1 MGMRRNSAS
10 RHMRSIA
17 ELLLR
22 FRRLDMYDVAARLG
36 VSPSY
41 AYHLMRMF
49 AANPLVIR
57 DFERRGL
64 RVIFDGGRLRAE
76 NLKSLMEAFEEVGGE
91 G

>member
-1 MGMRRNSAS
+1 MRRNNAC
-10 RHMRSIA
+10 RHLIPIG
-17 ELLLR
+17 LLL
-22 FRRLDMYDVAARLG
+22 LKHKEIDEYDVAGRLG
-36 VSPSY
+36 ISPTY
-41 AYHLMRMF
+41 AYQLMRMF

-76 NLKSLMEAFEEVGGE
+76 SLKSLMEAFEEVGGE